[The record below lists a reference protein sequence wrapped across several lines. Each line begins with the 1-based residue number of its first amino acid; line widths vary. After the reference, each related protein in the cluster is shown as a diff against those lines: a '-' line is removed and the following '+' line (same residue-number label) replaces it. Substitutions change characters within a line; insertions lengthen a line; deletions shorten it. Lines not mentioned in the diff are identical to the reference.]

1 MPFRRLFGRGSEPPP
16 PPAEEESPEL
26 DDSAEVAP
34 DDSDLHP
41 EQDADAAALE
51 ASWGQ
56 RAVDVIPG
64 GSSTGSKRREA
75 MYGSDAAE
83 GPTHFVRASGCHVVT
98 VAEQSL
104 IDCTMALGAV
114 AIGYADESVT
124 RAVLAAIANGH
135 VAGLSHQS
143 EVEVA
148 ERLCEVIPCAEQ
160 VRFLKSGA
168 EAVSAAVRIARTA
181 TSRSHIV
188 ACGYLGWHD
197 WASSAAGV
205 PTGARQDVTVVPFDD
220 VAALEAACHASGA
233 DLAAVVIEPVIERL
247 PSAEWI
253 AAARR
258 LTSELGAVLVFDEMK
273 TGFRLRP
280 GGYQELSGVEPDLA
294 TFGKAMA
301 NGFPI
306 AAVVGRAAVMDA
318 ARHTWISST
327 LAGEGA
333 AIAAVHA
340 VLDRYEVD
348 DVCASLGTIGAS
360 MREAV
365 SAAIKACGIRGVAVQ
380 GLDAMWLLRFDDES
394 VQQQFLERGVAH
406 GALFKRGAYNYASLA
421 HGDDELLVELE
432 HIASS
437 AFVDVMESNS

>member
-1 MPFRRLFGRGSEPPP
+1 MPFRRLFGRASEPPP
-16 PPAEEESPEL
+16 ADTEAPET
-26 DDSAEVAP
+26 DDSEDVAP
-34 DDSDLHP
+34 DEGDVLP

-56 RAVDVIPG
+56 RAGDVIPG
-64 GSSTGSKRREA
+64 GSSTGSKRREGL
-75 MYGSDAAE
+75 YGSDSAV
-83 GPTHFVRASGCHVVT
+83 GPTHFIRAAGCHVVT
-98 VAEQSL
+98 VAEQTL
-104 IDCTMALGAV
+104 IDCTMALGSV

-124 RAVLAAIANGH
+124 RAVLAAMANGH
-135 VAGLSHQS
+135 VSGLAHQS

-148 ERLCEVIPCAEQ
+148 ERLCEMIPCAEQ

-181 TSRSHIV
+181 TSRSHVV

-197 WASSAAGV
+197 WASTAAGV
-205 PTGARQDVTVVPFDD
+205 PAAARQDITVVPFDD
-220 VAALEAACHASGA
+220 VAALEAACRESGK
-233 DLAAVVIEPVIERL
+233 DLAAVLIEPVIERL
-247 PSAEWI
+247 PSETWI

-280 GGYQELSGVEPDLA
+280 GGYQELSGVGPDLA

-327 LAGEGA
+327 LAGESA
-333 AIAAVHA
+333 SLAAVHA
-340 VLDRYEVD
+340 VLDRFDTE
-348 DVCASLGTIGAS
+348 DVCAALGTIGAS
-360 MREAV
+360 MRDAV
-365 SAAIKACGIRGVAVQ
+365 SAAITASGISGVSVE
-380 GLDAMWLLRFDDES
+380 GLDAMWLLRFEDADI
-394 VQQQFLERGVAH
+394 QQHFIERGAAH
-406 GALFKRGAYNYASLA
+406 GALFKRGAYNFASLA
-421 HGDDELLVELE
+421 HGDDEVLVEIE

-437 AFVDVMESNS
+437 AFVDLMESDT